1 MSKQSKSS
9 NTIVDAMAAAE
20 AIAPVAKIAS
30 AAARIADM
38 QMAIPTASFAS
49 QQLAG
54 LETVRQHNGFD
65 AMDRVE
71 RLGLGSAFAQSVRDA
86 QQWSELARPA
96 RFALSTSEAMA
107 ELDRGF
113 RNTAEMARLAM
124 DPFAGLGLKAEL
136 AMMRG
141 LADRS
146 ALFRFHEE
154 HSKLNRFFDQSASF
168 GQTIAELQLGFPE
181 TLASQL
187 QRIADFEGK
196 LKSFLPIASHEAW
209 SSHMSRTAVDSLD
222 LLSNEWPFPVAILT
236 TPEDVDGAM
245 LNWLGKRRDGVM
257 IQTVAIVPDAKDA
270 STPVVFD
277 LECSC
282 AICGGPM
289 LTIGPS
295 QWIGPTRGT
304 KRRRIFPSC
313 SQCFARDKEDPG
325 FLLRTLVDLRR
336 PSLKVIHGDRQGDG
350 QSRGC
355 LRLVRTEDGE
365 G

>member
-1 MSKQSKSS
+1 MSKQSKPS
-9 NTIVDAMAAAE
+9 NAIVEAMAAAD

-30 AAARIADM
+30 AAARVADM

-49 QQLAG
+49 QGLAG
-54 LETVRQHNGFD
+54 LETGRQSGAFG
-65 AMDRVE
+65 ALDRVE
-71 RLGLGSAFAQSVRDA
+71 RLGSAFAQSVRDA
-86 QQWSELARPA
+86 HQWSSLARPT
-96 RFALSTSEAMA
+96 RFALSTSEVMA

-113 RNTAEMARLAM
+113 GNTAAMARLAV
-124 DPFAGLGLKAEL
+124 DPFAGFGLKAEL

-187 QRIADFEGK
+187 QRVADFEGR
-196 LKSFLPIASHEAW
+196 LKSLLPIASHEAW

-236 TPEDVDGAM
+236 TPEGVDGAL

-257 IQTVAIVPDAKDA
+257 IQTVAIAPDVGDA
-270 STPVVFD
+270 STPVVSD
-277 LECSC
+277 VECFC
-282 AICGGPM
+282 AICDGPM
-289 LTIGPS
+289 VTLGPS
-295 QWIGPTRGT
+295 QWIGPMRGT
-304 KRRRIFPSC
+304 KHRRIFPFC
-313 SQCFARDKEDPG
+313 SQCWTHEREDEG
-325 FLLRTLVDLRR
+325 FLLRSLLELTR
-336 PSLKVIHGDRQGDG
+336 PSLKVIRGDRQGDG
-350 QSRGC
+350 KSRAS
-355 LRLVRTEDGE
+355 LRLVRSEDTDE
-365 G
+365 